1 MKLRF
6 YKLEESQ
13 GGQTMRE
20 NLYKHNKAICY
31 RAQFRVVNNCHEGP
45 VIISRKS
52 EDDKDW
58 NLGQLV
64 YIDPKLEG
72 V

>member
-1 MKLRF
+1 
-6 YKLEESQ
+6 
-13 GGQTMRE
+13 MRE

-31 RAQFRVVNNCHEGP
+31 RAQFRIVNNCHEGP